1 MGEDIEMPSL
11 RIPVSLVLMVLMLSA
26 PAFAHT
32 EQLTAGGFVSGF
44 THPIQGWD
52 HVAAMVAVGI
62 WGAYLGQ
69 PSIWTLPVVFP
80 TIMAF
85 GASLGIADVP
95 VPPVEFMIALSG
107 MVLGLLIV
115 FAIRMP
121 TVVAAVIVGVFAIFH
136 GYAHGQELPK
146 AVSPG
151 VYAVGFVVGT
161 GFLHAMGIGFSL
173 VRGIPFGDYI
183 VRSVG
188 AVICLAGFGF
198 LTGALS

>member
-1 MGEDIEMPSL
+1 MPL
-11 RIPVSLVLMVLMLSA
+11 LKVLTALVLLTLASA
-26 PAFAHT
+26 DPAAAHSG
-32 EQLTAGGFVSGF
+32 QLTAGGFLSGF

-69 PSIWTLPVVFP
+69 PSIWILPVVFP

-85 GASLGIADVP
+85 GASLGVADVP

-121 TVVAAVIVGVFAIFH
+121 TVVAAAIVGVFAIFH
-136 GYAHGQELPK
+136 GYAHGQELPN

-161 GFLHAMGIGFSL
+161 GFLHATGIGFSL
-173 VRGIPFGDYI
+173 VRGIPFGDYV
-183 VRSVG
+183 VRTVG

-198 LTGALS
+198 LTGVLS